1 MENDS
6 IVVKGMI
13 REANDMD
20 ESITVENVEHLLLS
34 STKMIEKDVYKELKL
49 RGYDYR

>member
-6 IVVKGMI
+6 IVVKGII
-13 REANDMD
+13 REANDKD
-20 ESITVENVEHLLLS
+20 ENVIVDNVEHASLS
-34 STKMIEKDVYKELKL
+34 PTKMLEKDVYKELKL